1 MSKAWSKDMVIEPH
15 TFGGTKACE
24 VLADL
29 MNQNIVSAYE
39 KHRTLAFINKGIRMY
54 HGASYIPDQDT
65 RNNVINLIKVDIN
78 SKISLMPYPIKYISY
93 LKNVMAHYYR
103 KALERVV

>member
-1 MSKAWSKDMVIEPH
+1 MSKAWSKDICVEPH

-24 VLADL
+24 VLADM

-39 KHRTLAFINKGIRMY
+39 KHRTLAFINKASRMF
-54 HGASYIPDQDT
+54 HGAREISDNNT
-65 RNNVINLIKVDIN
+65 RNSVIELINRDITD
-78 SKISLMPYPIKYISY
+78 KIDVMNYPPKYISY

-103 KALERVV
+103 RALERNI